1 MTRPLLRVAV
11 LAAAVALVCGCSAP
25 IEPEATH
32 AQPPP
37 AGDTPAAAPNEE
49 APART
54 AEGFSRIVAGSG
66 DSTSALPGTVGA
78 QYRYRFGMIQPS
90 GENNAF
96 QDRDLSFYF
105 RPSPAS
111 IYFQVENRQN
121 RPVVLDWGRCIFYG
135 PTGRTERA
143 AHSTTQW
150 DQRFSSQSPITISGL
165 QRYGDYVFGMD
176 YLVDPSGSGRQLHR
190 IMFPEDAQAMQFTGR
205 VYGMDLVFLI
215 EDRPRVYSVRFKVES
230 VIPQ

>member
-11 LAAAVALVCGCSAP
+11 VTGLLALAAGCSAP
-25 IEPEATH
+25 IEPDATS

-37 AGDTPAAAPNEE
+37 ANAPVATTPAATP
-49 APART
+49 T
-54 AEGFSRIVAGSG
+54 STSEGFTRIVAGSG
-66 DSTSALPGTVGA
+66 DSTSAVPGTAGA
-78 QYRYRFGMIQPS
+78 KYKYRFSMIQPS
-90 GENNAF
+90 GTGLAF

-105 RPSPAS
+105 RPSPSS

-121 RPVVLDWGRCIFYG
+121 RPVVLDWGRSIFYG
-135 PTGRTERA
+135 PTGRSSRA

-150 DQRFSSQSPITISGL
+150 DQRYSSQSPITVSGL

-176 YLVDPSGSGRQLHR
+176 YLVDPSGSGQQLHR
-190 IMFPEDAQAMQFTGR
+190 VMFPEDEQAIQFTGKT
-205 VYGMDLVFLI
+205 YGMDLVFI
-215 EDRPRVYSVRFKVES
+215 VEDRPRTYSIRFKVDS